1 MAFSS
6 HSFCTENAITSMERS
21 LQHPLMKSQ
30 SPLFGSL
37 VTIFWLIFLSNSH
50 TSKTAATPLLLT
62 QSELSKKTLI
72 TFPKKNYFQIT
83 PITANPP
90 PPINAEKSAFL
101 LLPNSP
107 LLTQNINSKNPNFLN
122 KNYSYYSPQNLT
134 QTPLTP
140 ELNQNS
146 EPDAGEPPSLRFAPQ
161 TNQTFAPSISVSMP
175 FANGFSWGNS
185 GIGLGLQSRTR
196 YTDSPDGGLGIGI
209 GLGNPQKAIGFDVVA
224 SILDLS
230 DFGSRGSLSFKIHR
244 NIDKD
249 LAVAVG
255 LQNAVIWGYTDAG
268 TSVYGVVTKTFRTS
282 ENTSDFLSYIV
293 VSAGLGGGQ
302 FRPESDINNNI
313 ESVGIFGSV
322 AVRVVE
328 PLNAIAE
335 WTGQDLTLGLSYVP
349 FPNTPLIITGGVT
362 DLTGNAGDGSRF
374 LLRLGYLFTF

>member
-1 MAFSS
+1 
-6 HSFCTENAITSMERS
+6 
-21 LQHPLMKSQ
+21 MKSQ
-30 SPLFGSL
+30 SPFFRSL
-37 VTIFWLIFLSNSH
+37 ITIFWLIFLSNFH
-50 TSKTAATPLLLT
+50 TSKTAATPLLLI
-62 QSELSKKTLI
+62 QSELSKRTLI
-72 TFPKKNYFQIT
+72 NLPKKNYY
-83 PITANPP
+83 PINPRTTKPP
-90 PPINAEKSAFL
+90 PSINVEKSALFL
-101 LLPNSP
+101 LPSFP
-107 LLTQNINSKNPNFLN
+107 LTKENIIIKNQNLLN
-122 KNYSYYSPQNLT
+122 KNSNDSHPQNLT
-134 QTPLTP
+134 Q
-140 ELNQNS
+140 ELPNTDLNENT
-146 EPDAGEPPSLRFAPQ
+146 EPDAGQPPSLRFAPQ

-224 SILDLS
+224 SILDVS

-244 NIDKD
+244 NLDKD

-282 ENTSDFLSYIV
+282 ENPRDFLSYIV

-322 AVRVVE
+322 AVRVAE

-349 FPNTPLIITGGVT
+349 FPKTPLIITGGVT